1 MIVAD
6 GLGKSYRDGAG
17 VGDLSFTVR
26 PGVVTGFLGPNG
38 AGKSTTIRL
47 MLGLT
52 RGRGRTTFGGR
63 TYAEVPGPLRTVGVL
78 ADAAAAHP
86 ARTAAAHLHMV
97 AAGGGVPSRRV
108 REVLA
113 ETGLTSVA
121 RKPAG
126 RLSLGMKQRL
136 GLATALLGD
145 PEYLILDEPA
155 NGLDPQ
161 GVRWIRDLL
170 KRLAGEGRTVFAS
183 SHLLAETALLA
194 EDLIV
199 IAGGRLVSAGPLDEF
214 VRRHARADVVA
225 RTEHPAALLVAL
237 ARDGLRVRQE
247 ARDLV
252 VETADTER
260 VAAVA
265 GRAGVQVRE
274 LFVRQSGLEDAFLA
288 ATAAAS
294 AAGTP
299 AAAATPA
306 AAGMASAAATPAPAA
321 AATPPAAGT
330 AGAAAAPAP
339 APAATPPP
347 AATTTPASA
356 APDRPRQ
363 ELP

>member
-1 MIVAD
+1 MIVAE
-6 GLGKSYRDGAG
+6 GLAKTYRGGAG
-17 VGDLSFTVR
+17 VEDLSFTVR

-78 ADAAAAHP
+78 ADAAAVHP
-86 ARTAAAHLHMV
+86 ARPAAAHLRMV
-97 AAGGGVPSRRV
+97 AAGGGLPARRV

-113 ETGLTSVA
+113 TVGLESVGT
-121 RKPAG
+121 RPAG
-126 RLSLGMKQRL
+126 RFSLGMKQRL

-155 NGLDPQ
+155 TGLDPE

-170 KRLAGEGRTVFAS
+170 RRLAGEGRTVLAS
-183 SHLLAETALLA
+183 SHLLAEMALLA

-199 IAGGRLVSAGPLDEF
+199 IGAGRLVSAGPLDEF
-214 VRRHARADVVA
+214 VRRHARADVVV
-225 RTEHPAALLVAL
+225 RVDRPSVLLVAL

-247 ARDLV
+247 AADLV
-252 VETADTER
+252 VDTADTER

-265 GRAGVQVRE
+265 GRADVGVRE

-288 ATAAAS
+288 ATAAAVRHR
-294 AAGTP
+294 G
-299 AAAATPA
+299 
-306 AAGMASAAATPAPAA
+306 
-321 AATPPAAGT
+321 
-330 AGAAAAPAP
+330 
-339 APAATPPP
+339 
-347 AATTTPASA
+347 
-356 APDRPRQ
+356 

>member
-1 MIVAD
+1 MIVAE
-6 GLGKSYRDGAG
+6 GLAKTYRGGAG
-17 VGDLSFTVR
+17 VEDLSFTVR

-78 ADAAAAHP
+78 ADAAAVHP
-86 ARTAAAHLHMV
+86 ARPAAAHLRMV
-97 AAGGGVPSRRV
+97 AAGGGLPARRV

-113 ETGLTSVA
+113 TVGLESVGT
-121 RKPAG
+121 RPAG
-126 RLSLGMKQRL
+126 RFSLGMKQRL

-155 NGLDPQ
+155 TGLDPE

-170 KRLAGEGRTVFAS
+170 RRLAGEGRTVLAS
-183 SHLLAETALLA
+183 SHLLAEMALLA

-199 IAGGRLVSAGPLDEF
+199 IGAGRLVSAGPLDEF
-214 VRRHARADVVA
+214 VRRHARADVVV
-225 RTEHPAALLVAL
+225 RVDRPSVLLVAL

-247 ARDLV
+247 AADLV
-252 VETADTER
+252 VDTADTER

-265 GRAGVQVRE
+265 GRVDVGVRE

-288 ATAAAS
+288 ATAAAVRHQ
-294 AAGTP
+294 G
-299 AAAATPA
+299 
-306 AAGMASAAATPAPAA
+306 
-321 AATPPAAGT
+321 
-330 AGAAAAPAP
+330 
-339 APAATPPP
+339 
-347 AATTTPASA
+347 
-356 APDRPRQ
+356 

>member
-6 GLGKSYRDGAG
+6 GLAKSYRDGAG
-17 VGDLSFTVR
+17 VGELSFTVR

-78 ADAAAAHP
+78 AGAAAVHP
-86 ARTAAAHLHMV
+86 ARTAAAHLRMV
-97 AAGGGVPSRRV
+97 AAGGGVPPRRV

-113 ETGLTSVA
+113 EAGLADVA

-214 VRRHARADVVA
+214 VRRHARADVVVRA
-225 RTEHPAALLVAL
+225 ESPGALLVAL

-247 ARDLV
+247 AGELV
-252 VETADTER
+252 VDTADTGR
-260 VAAVA
+260 VVAVA
-265 GRAGVQVRE
+265 GRAGVAVRE
-274 LFVRQSGLEDAFLA
+274 VFVRQSGLEDAFLA
-288 ATAAAS
+288 ATAS
-294 AAGTP
+294 AT
-299 AAAATPA
+299 
-306 AAGMASAAATPAPAA
+306 
-321 AATPPAAGT
+321 
-330 AGAAAAPAP
+330 AAAAPATAAAAAAAAEP
-339 APAATPPP
+339 AVG
-347 AATTTPASA
+347 TPATSA
-356 APDRPRQ
+356 GAVYGRRRRR
-363 ELP
+363 LL

>member
-1 MIVAD
+1 MIVAE

-17 VGDLSFTVR
+17 VGNLSFTVR

-78 ADAAAAHP
+78 ADAAAVHP
-86 ARTAAAHLHMV
+86 ARTAAAHLRMV
-97 AAGGGVPSRRV
+97 AAGGGVPARRV

-113 ETGLTSVA
+113 EVGLADVA
-121 RKPAG
+121 GKPAG
-126 RLSLGMKQRL
+126 RFSLGMKQRL

-170 KRLAGEGRTVFAS
+170 QRLAGEGRTVFAS

-199 IAGGRLVSAGPLDEF
+199 IAGGRLVSAGPLAEF
-214 VRRHARADVVA
+214 VRRHARADVVVRA
-225 RTEHPAALLVAL
+225 ESPGALLVAL

-247 ARDLV
+247 ARELV
-252 VETADTER
+252 VDTADTAR

-265 GRAGVQVRE
+265 GRAGVPVRE

-288 ATAAAS
+288 ATAGAA
-294 AAGTP
+294 
-299 AAAATPA
+299 
-306 AAGMASAAATPAPAA
+306 
-321 AATPPAAGT
+321 T
-330 AGAAAAPAP
+330 AGAVTADAVTADAV
-339 APAATPPP
+339 T
-347 AATTTPASA
+347 
-356 APDRPRQ
+356 DRNRGA
-363 ELP
+363 LS